1 MHRWFVFSL
10 FVFLLSCSVKHP
22 RHQQADRLAHQFII
36 ADGHVDLPFRLK
48 VKNFRFEKEYLGI
61 PLRSDQGD
69 FDYHRAKKG
78 GLSAPFMSIFI
89 PSSYNQQNGKILADS
104 LIDMIEGIA
113 KTHPGYFEV
122 AKNPD
127 DVVRAFNQGKIAL
140 PMGMENGS
148 PIGRLS
154 DISYFKSRGISYITL
169 THSKSNT
176 ICDSSYDTLRP
187 WNGLSPFGYE
197 VVKKM
202 NESGIMIDVSHISD
216 SSFWDVIKTT
226 QLPVIASH
234 SSARKFT
241 PGFERNMSDT
251 LITAIKGNGG
261 VIMVN
266 FGSDFVDGE
275 VTKANKNNEEIIQS
289 VLKRK
294 GLDPGSDE
302 AKRWVEKFRQQ
313 NPRLYADVE
322 KVADHIDHIV
332 SLAGI
337 DHVGLGSDFDGVGDS
352 LPNGLKDVADYPNL
366 IASLLQRGYSESDI
380 EKICYKNLFRVWQ
393 QVTTYDKL

>member
-1 MHRWFVFSL
+1 MYHWFVCC
-10 FVFLLSCSVKHP
+10 LLIAVCSCSAKHP
-22 RHQQADRLAHQFII
+22 RFKQADRLAHQFII
-36 ADGHVDLPFRLK
+36 ADGHVDLPYRLK

-61 PLRSDQGD
+61 PLDSDQGD
-69 FDYHRAKKG
+69 FDFRRAKKG

-89 PSSYNQQNGKILADS
+89 PSSYNQLGGKILADS

-113 KTHPGYFEV
+113 LAHPQFFEM
-122 AKNPD
+122 AKKPE
-127 DVVRAFNQGKIAL
+127 DVVQAFKQGKIAL

-148 PIGRLS
+148 PIGQLA
-154 DISYFKSRGISYITL
+154 DLSYFKARGISYITL
-169 THSKSNT
+169 THAKSNA

-202 NESGIMIDVSHISD
+202 NETGIMIDVSHISD
-216 SSFWDVIKTT
+216 SSFWDVMKAT
-226 QLPVIASH
+226 QMPVIASH

-251 LITAIKGNGG
+251 LIAAIKGNGG

-266 FGSDFVDGE
+266 FGSDFVDGG
-275 VTKANKNNEEIIQS
+275 VTQTNKNNETIINN
-289 VLKRK
+289 VIKRK
-294 GLDPGSDE
+294 GWDPESAE
-302 AKRWVEKFRQQ
+302 AKHWVDVFRKQ
-313 NPRLYADVE
+313 NPRIYADVE

-366 IASLLQRGYSESDI
+366 IASLLHRGYSENDI

-393 QVTTYDKL
+393 QVTEYGK

>member
-1 MHRWFVFSL
+1 MYQWFVCCL
-10 FVFLLSCSVKHP
+10 LLCLLSCSAKHP
-22 RHQQADRLAHQFII
+22 HLKQANRLAHQFII
-36 ADGHVDLPFRLK
+36 ADGHVDLPYRLK
-48 VKNFRFEKEYLGI
+48 VKNFRFEKEFLGI
-61 PLRSDQGD
+61 PIETDEGD
-69 FDYHRAKKG
+69 FDYRRAKKG
-78 GLSAPFMSIFI
+78 GLSAPFMSVFI
-89 PSSYNQQNGKILADS
+89 PSSYNQRDGKILADS

-113 KTHPGYFEV
+113 STHPQYFAL
-122 AKNPD
+122 AKGPED
-127 DVVRAFNQGKIAL
+127 AIAAFNLGKIAL

-148 PIGRLS
+148 PIGDLS
-154 DISYFKSRGISYITL
+154 DLIHFKSRGISYITL
-169 THSKSNT
+169 THAKSNA

-202 NESGIMIDVSHISD
+202 NETGIMIDVSHISD
-216 SSFWDVIKTT
+216 SSFWDVMKVS
-226 QLPVIASH
+226 QKPVIASH

-251 LITAIKGNGG
+251 LIAGIKDNGG

-275 VTKANKNNEEIIQS
+275 VTKTNKNNESIIHN

-294 GLDPGSDE
+294 GWDPGSAE
-302 AKRWVEKFRQQ
+302 AKSWIQKFRKQ
-313 NPRLYADVE
+313 NPHLYADVE

-352 LPNGLKDVADYPNL
+352 LPKGLKDVADYPNL
-366 IASLLQRGYSESDI
+366 IASLLHRGYTENDI

-393 QVTTYDKL
+393 QVTTHGK

>member
-1 MHRWFVFSL
+1 MNQWFVCC
-10 FVFLLSCSVKHP
+10 LLLAFWSCSPKHP
-22 RHQQADRLAHQFII
+22 HLKQADRLAHQFII

-61 PLRSDQGD
+61 PLDTDQGD
-69 FDYHRAKKG
+69 FDYRRAKKG

-89 PSSYNQQNGKILADS
+89 PSSYNQQGGKVLADS

-113 KTHPGYFEV
+113 HAHPQYFELV
-122 AKNPD
+122 KKPD
-127 DVVRAFNQGKIAL
+127 DVIKAFNQGKIAL

-148 PIGRLS
+148 PIGQLT
-154 DISYFKSRGISYITL
+154 DLPYFKARGISYITL
-169 THSKSNT
+169 THAKSNA

-202 NESGIMIDVSHISD
+202 NETGIMIDVSHISD
-216 SSFWDVIKTT
+216 SSFWDVMKAT
-226 QLPVIASH
+226 QMPVIASH

-241 PGFERNMSDT
+241 PGFERNISDT
-251 LITAIKGNGG
+251 LIAAIKGNGG

-266 FGSDFVDGE
+266 FGSDFVDGG
-275 VTKANKNNEEIIQS
+275 VTKANKNNDTIINS

-294 GLDPGSDE
+294 GWDPESAE
-302 AKRWVEKFRQQ
+302 AKQWVELFRKQ
-313 NPRLYADVE
+313 NPRIYADVE

-366 IASLLQRGYSESDI
+366 IASLLHRGYSENDI

-393 QVTTYDKL
+393 QVTEYSK